1 MKFLIWTVCVVIAAM
16 IMVLLDN
23 LGLFTGALWKTLI
36 FAAMCTTATILCKKL
51 DKKRDK
57 KEENLGK
64 SRDTERYKKA
74 RGEES

>member
-57 KEENLGK
+57 KK
-64 SRDTERYKKA
+64 DTSNEYPPRA
-74 RGEES
+74 RRR

>member
-36 FAAMCTTATILCKKL
+36 VAAMFTTATILCKKL
-51 DKKRDK
+51 DKKRDRK
-57 KEENLGK
+57 K
-64 SRDTERYKKA
+64 DTSNEYPPRA
-74 RGEES
+74 RRR

>member
-57 KEENLGK
+57 KRIPLMSIPRELAADK
-64 SRDTERYKKA
+64 Q
-74 RGEES
+74 